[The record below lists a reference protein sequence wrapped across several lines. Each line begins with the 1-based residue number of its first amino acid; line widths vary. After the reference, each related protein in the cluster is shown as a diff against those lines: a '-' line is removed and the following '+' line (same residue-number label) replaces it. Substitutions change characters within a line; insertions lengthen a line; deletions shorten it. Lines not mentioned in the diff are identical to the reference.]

1 MSNTLWKRVPSV
13 RELSSHDI
21 HRVSWLSRFGVLMGV
36 RDVLVSLGCI
46 AGLMFVDLGGKEVFM
61 GMDGSVGL
69 SRWVD
74 EWVCFNTYSKYV

>member
-1 MSNTLWKRVPSV
+1 
-13 RELSSHDI
+13 
-21 HRVSWLSRFGVLMGV
+21 MGV